1 MKQIFTI
8 TMAITTVILCTG
20 AYKDEKFEEMRL
32 TAETRTRYYHY
43 DKQDTQKKRRDKP
56 RLDKIDDIKK
66 RKIKT
71 EQEIK
76 NKQALDE
83 FFKDQRLK

>member
-1 MKQIFTI
+1 MKRIFTL
-8 TMAITTVILCTG
+8 TTATVAVILCSG
-20 AYKDEKFEEMRL
+20 AYQDEKFEEMRL
-32 TAETRTRYYHY
+32 TAETRTRYYYY

-66 RKIKT
+66 KKIKT

>member
-1 MKQIFTI
+1 MKRIFTI
-8 TMAITTVILCTG
+8 TTATVAVILCSG
-20 AYKDEKFEEMRL
+20 AYQDEKFEEMRL
-32 TAETRTRYYHY
+32 TAETRTRYYYY

-66 RKIKT
+66 RKMKK

>member
-1 MKQIFTI
+1 MKRIFTI
-8 TMAITTVILCTG
+8 TMAITAVILCTG
-20 AYKDEKFEEMRL
+20 AYQDEKFEEMRL
-32 TAETRTRYYHY
+32 TAETRTRYYYY

-83 FFKDQRLK
+83 FFKD

>member
-1 MKQIFTI
+1 MKRIFTI
-8 TMAITTVILCTG
+8 TTATAAVILCSG
-20 AYKDEKFEEMRL
+20 AYQDEKFEEMRL
-32 TAETRTRYYHY
+32 TTETRTRYYYY
-43 DKQDTQKKRRDKP
+43 DKQDTKKKRHDKP

-66 RKIKT
+66 RKMKT

-76 NKQALDE
+76 NKKALDE